1 MLCFSFCS
9 AKAET
14 ALHVMMDENSVDFVK
29 KFQDLAK
36 EMAGENNSKVA
47 VSSSA
52 NLTFPA
58 LLSAEAS
65 RHSSDDSNGDSLNFR
80 NILRQTNM
88 YGS

>member
-1 MLCFSFCS
+1 MQSFSFCS

-14 ALHVMMDENSVDFVK
+14 ALHAMMDENSVDFVK

-52 NLTFPA
+52 SLTFPA
-58 LLSAEAS
+58 LLSTEAS
-65 RHSSDDSNGDSLNFR
+65 RHSSDDSNVDSLNFR

-88 YGS
+88 NGS